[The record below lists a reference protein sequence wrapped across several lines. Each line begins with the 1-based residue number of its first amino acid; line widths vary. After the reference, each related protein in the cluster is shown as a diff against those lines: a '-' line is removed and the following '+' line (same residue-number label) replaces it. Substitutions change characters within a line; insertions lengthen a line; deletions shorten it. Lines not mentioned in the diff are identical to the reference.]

1 MEDFIM
7 GFFSGAWGLKLIFL
21 ICIAKILLDIIGAI
35 AFFICFNEKFR
46 PRTDI
51 NGSNEI
57 TSDHK
62 NYIVG
67 N

>member
-1 MEDFIM
+1 ME
-7 GFFSGAWGLKLIFL
+7 FFYGKGLAIIFL
-21 ICIAKILLDIIGAI
+21 ICIVKILLDIIGAI
-35 AFFICFNEKFR
+35 AMFIYCNEKFR
-46 PRTDI
+46 PRPGI
-51 NGSNEI
+51 NARNEL

>member
-1 MEDFIM
+1 ME
-7 GFFSGAWGLKLIFL
+7 FFYGKGLAIIFL
-21 ICIAKILLDIIGAI
+21 ICIVKILLDIIGAI

-46 PRTDI
+46 PHPDI

-57 TSDHK
+57 TTDHK

>member
-1 MEDFIM
+1 ME
-7 GFFSGAWGLKLIFL
+7 FFYGKGLAIIFL

-35 AFFICFNEKFR
+35 AMFIYCNEKFR
-46 PRTDI
+46 PRPGI
-51 NGSNEI
+51 NDSNEL

-62 NYIVG
+62 NYIVS

>member
-1 MEDFIM
+1 ME
-7 GFFSGAWGLKLIFL
+7 FFYGKGLAIIFL
-21 ICIAKILLDIIGAI
+21 ICIAKTLLDIIGAI
-35 AFFICFNEKFR
+35 AFFIYCNDKFR
-46 PRTDI
+46 QPPII
-51 NGSNEI
+51 NDSNEL